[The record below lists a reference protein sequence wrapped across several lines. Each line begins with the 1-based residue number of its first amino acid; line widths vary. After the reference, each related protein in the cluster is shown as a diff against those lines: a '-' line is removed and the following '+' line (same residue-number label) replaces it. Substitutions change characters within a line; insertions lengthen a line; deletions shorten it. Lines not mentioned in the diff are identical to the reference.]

1 MKNREAQI
9 RRWLAQIYNCR
20 GQLAEEA
27 WAKFAKFY
35 AELGY
40 WDDVTPGRRTDGEDP
55 WDHLEQQLIKELVGL
70 EDYDTPTERL

>member
-1 MKNREAQI
+1 MKNREARL
-9 RRWLAQIYNCR
+9 RRWLAEIYNCR
-20 GQLAEEA
+20 GTLPDHHWDQ
-27 WAKFAKFY
+27 FAKFY

-40 WDDVTPGRRTDGEDP
+40 CDDVTPGRRTDGADP